1 MTKGTMIAAA
11 AASLFLSGAVAAM
24 ADDKAGGSM
33 VKCAGVNACKGH
45 GGCAGASNS
54 CKGKNGCKGQGFEEM
69 SAADC
74 TAKGGKVLPEK

>member
-1 MTKGTMIAAA
+1 MTKGTLIAAA
-11 AASLFLSGAVAAM
+11 AASLFLNGAVAAM

-45 GGCAGASNS
+45 GAGASNTY
-54 CKGKNGCKGQGFEEM
+54 KGKNGCKGQGFEEM

-74 TAKGGKVLPEK
+74 QTKRGKVLPPK